1 MFVPEKSGFFAVKSY
16 YKISQSVVYIP
27 SLGEVFGEVFVQVQW
42 VHHREHIVPFLI
54 NIIFYYLSK
63 KKDSYTG

>member
-27 SLGEVFGEVFVQVQW
+27 SLGEVFVQVQW